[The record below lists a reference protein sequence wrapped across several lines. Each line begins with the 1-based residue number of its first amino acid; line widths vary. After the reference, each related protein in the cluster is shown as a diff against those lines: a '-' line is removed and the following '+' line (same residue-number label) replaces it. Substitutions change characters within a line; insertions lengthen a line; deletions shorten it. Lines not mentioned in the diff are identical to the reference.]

1 MEAVILH
8 HETTKKVLEY
18 EKEQFYHY
26 DFRPDAVGW
35 RNGTSADDSVSH
47 IDNHILKMWRQS
59 YAIFGYF
66 IAFYSIFIV
75 SCCFFIQKE
84 PRFI

>member
-35 RNGTSADDSVSH
+35 SNGTSDGAART
-47 IDNHILKMWRQS
+47 IKL
-59 YAIFGYF
+59 A
-66 IAFYSIFIV
+66 
-75 SCCFFIQKE
+75 
-84 PRFI
+84 